1 MREGNWLAGY
11 GGAGWFKGKA
21 DGPGLEQTTPE
32 ELEPSDR
39 LAQML

>member
-1 MREGNWLAGY
+1 MWKGNWLAGY

-21 DGPGLEQTTPE
+21 DGLGLEQTTPE
-32 ELEPSDR
+32 EPELFDR